1 MRRSELRKLTQDIK
15 RRREN
20 QNQADNDQRQH
31 GLLGLLKLLA
41 VGAIVKLFSN

>member
-1 MRRSELRKLTQDIK
+1 MRRSELRKLSQDIK